1 MNIATIIGFL
11 VGVAVLVYA
20 TFSSTESVL
29 IFLNL
34 PGLAIVFGGTFAAT
48 FICYPLKELLRVF
61 AMFSRAL
68 RREELPIGHYIRE
81 IIYLANQAASQGRLK
96 LHLEIK
102 ATENYFL
109 QEGLQMLVDGYPAE
123 EMEAVLRTRI
133 ENTYRQE
140 MAQARIFR
148 TMAKLSPAFG
158 ITGTLIGLISMM
170 QSMGGGSFEQIGPGM
185 AVALVTTF
193 YGLLL
198 ANLIFLPIAVKV
210 ESSIEERV
218 LLMNII
224 TDGLLLIQAKM
235 PPPMILDKL
244 KAYLPP
250 RRWASIRPRQKAK
263 KTKVAVE
270 AKARRRK

>member
-11 VGVAVLVYA
+11 AGIVVLAYA
-20 TFSSTESVL
+20 TYSSTESVG

-34 PGLAIVFGGTFAAT
+34 PGLAIVLGGTFAAT
-48 FICYPLKELLRVF
+48 FVCYPLKALLRVF

-81 IIYLANQAASQGRLK
+81 IIYLANQAASKGRLK
-96 LHLEIK
+96 LDLEVK

-133 ENTYRQE
+133 ENTFRRE
-140 MAQARIFR
+140 ADQARIFR
-148 TMAKLSPAFG
+148 TMARLAPAFG

-170 QSMGGGSFEQIGPGM
+170 QSMGGGSFEQIGTGM

-198 ANLIFLPIAVKV
+198 ANLVFLPLAVKV

-250 RRWASIRPRQKAK
+250 RRWASIRPRQATGKP
-263 KTKVAVE
+263 KVSIE
-270 AKARRRK
+270 AKSGGGG